1 MRIGVNSNADCWGYG
16 SGSLEPTYYM
26 EISKYGSI
34 NFNCYNLTKNGSA
47 IATVSDIPS
56 VPDTSNFITGIQV
69 TASGQSGNSGYTK
82 NYFLRV
88 SSSGTYK
95 EVDASQIHVSD
106 RRLKRD
112 ITIAKDITN
121 AYMRLTPVHFRYK
134 ENVGGVDGHWHYGF
148 IAQDVKQ
155 AFIDAGI
162 YSENEALVGRCVED
176 DTWLLD
182 KDELHAMHV
191 QMIQK
196 QQHEIESLKLEN
208 LQIKGELDILKQRLE
223 RLEKK
228 LC

>member
-1 MRIGVNSNADCWGYG
+1 
-16 SGSLEPTYYM
+16 
-26 EISKYGSI
+26 
-34 NFNCYNLTKNGSA
+34 
-47 IATVSDIPS
+47 
-56 VPDTSNFITGIQV
+56 
-69 TASGQSGNSGYTK
+69 
-82 NYFLRV
+82 
-88 SSSGTYK
+88 
-95 EVDASQIHVSD
+95 
-106 RRLKRD
+106 
-112 ITIAKDITN
+112 
-121 AYMRLTPVHFRYK
+121 MRLTPVHFRYK
-134 ENVGGVDGHWHYGF
+134 ENVDGVDGHWHYGF

-208 LQIKGELDILKQRLE
+208 IQIKGELDILKQKLE
-223 RLEKK
+223 GLEEK